1 MRRGFLLPL
10 IVCLLFVPAAA
21 AQAQLSKSIG
31 IGVASPQGEFGDYFD
46 EGYTV
51 RGQFQLSAL
60 GLIAVHTQAGWT
72 RFSSDFDP
80 GTVVPDSNV
89 PASIEGIDGDA
100 DILHAG
106 VGARLGVFGLAFVGA
121 NAAYFFG
128 DGDEDVG
135 FFPEIGVGLGPLEVV
150 ADYRIGS
157 DFNWFGLRGALK
169 F

>member
-72 RFSSDFDP
+72 R
-80 GTVVPDSNV
+80 
-89 PASIEGIDGDA
+89 IQ
-100 DILHAG
+100 
-106 VGARLGVFGLAFVGA
+106 
-121 NAAYFFG
+121 
-128 DGDEDVG
+128 
-135 FFPEIGVGLGPLEVV
+135 
-150 ADYRIGS
+150 
-157 DFNWFGLRGALK
+157 FGLRSRYGRPRQRRAGVDRRHRR
-169 F
+169 